1 MNRQTGKFKRVI
13 GRTTTLTLGAAL
25 LTTLLASTASAGCG
39 SYDPGQPRSYDLQ
52 SNTAQAQSDPQQSGV
67 WNSDGGNSIVGM
79 WKVSF
84 TATDGSGFTDFGY
97 SQWHSD
103 GTEFLNSGSRA
114 PATQNYCLG
123 VWQQTGD
130 RTYKLN
136 HFALSYDFTTGVLNG
151 KVNIREQVTLG
162 PHGNKYSG
170 TFSIDVYDPTGTTVV
185 GHVAGDI
192 VGRRI
197 TVDTATP

>member
-1 MNRQTGKFKRVI
+1 MKKQTGKFMKVI
-13 GRTTTLTLGAAL
+13 GRAATLTLGATL
-25 LTTLLASTASAGCG
+25 LTTLLASTARAGCG
-39 SYDPGQPRSYDLQ
+39 SYDPSQPKSYDFK
-52 SNTAQAQSDPQQSGV
+52 SDAVQAESETQQSDGQQSKG
-67 WNSDGGNSIVGM
+67 SNSIVGM

-123 VWQQTGD
+123 VWQKTGD

-136 HFALSYDFTTGVLNG
+136 HFALSYDFTSGVLNG
-151 KVNIREQVTLG
+151 KVNIREKVTLG

-170 TFSIDVYDPTGTTVV
+170 TFVIDVYDPTGTTVV
-185 GHVAGDI
+185 HHVEGNVAAT
-192 VGRRI
+192 RI
-197 TVDTATP
+197 TVDTVTP

>member
-1 MNRQTGKFKRVI
+1 MNRETGKFIKVI
-13 GRTTTLTLGAAL
+13 GRTSTLTVGAAL

-39 SYDPGQPRSYDLQ
+39 SYDPGQPRSYDLEG
-52 SNTAQAQSDPQQSGV
+52 SAAQAQS
-67 WNSDGGNSIVGM
+67 SDSSQTSSGNSIVGM

-84 TATDGSGFTDFGY
+84 NATDGSGFTDFGY

-103 GTEFLNSGSRA
+103 GTELLNSGSRA

-162 PHGNKYSG
+162 PHGNRYSG
-170 TFSIDVYDPTGTTVV
+170 TFTIDVYDPTGTTVV
-185 GHVAGDI
+185 SHVAGNI
-192 VGRRI
+192 VGKRI

>member
-1 MNRQTGKFKRVI
+1 LENNAV
-13 GRTTTLTLGAAL
+13 
-25 LTTLLASTASAGCG
+25 
-39 SYDPGQPRSYDLQ
+39 
-52 SNTAQAQSDPQQSGV
+52 QAQPADDQSSES
-67 WNSDGGNSIVGM
+67 NSPSSSNSIVGM

-103 GTEFLNSGSRA
+103 GTELLNSGSRA

-123 VWQQTGD
+123 VWRKTGD

-162 PHGNKYSG
+162 PHGHRYSG
-170 TFSIDVYDPTGTTVV
+170 TFTINVYDPTGTTVV
-185 GHVAGDI
+185 AHI
-192 VGRRI
+192 VGNIVATRI
-197 TVDTATP
+197 TVDTSTP